1 MIKNRNW
8 DGDFM
13 LRKTSASSRLVR
25 VGVFGLV
32 AFSTGALLASG
43 SAQAHR
49 YRHHHHAHSHHVA
62 ARGGYNPES
71 SSIIVDGKSGAILEA
86 DHPDGLR
93 HPASLAK
100 VMTLY
105 LLFKRLA
112 SGKMTLNTEMPISAH
127 AAAQQPTKLNLHP
140 GQTLRVEDAI
150 DGIVTLSANDAAVV
164 ISEDIGGTEEN
175 FAKMMTREA
184 HALGMTRTTY
194 RNASGLPNDEEL
206 TTARDQSILARAIQ
220 DRFPQYYH
228 FFSTT
233 AFRFHGRT
241 IRGHDHLLGS
251 VAGVDGMKT
260 GFTYASGFNLM
271 SSMHRGNRFLIG
283 VVMGGHTAASRD
295 ATMRRLLAENLPKAA
310 TVRTVAAI
318 TEHYGSDR
326 AASTAVHSAAPTSR
340 IALLTQAAA
349 AMPPAHPRVEPAP
362 LTSGVI
368 GNQSAVNMPG
378 STVPMQPVR
387 VKTLH
392 FRMPPVALVTSA
404 VAPRRTEVADASNAV
419 VPRTDLPAQPP
430 GHGTGHG
437 LLGVLPA
444 SQSTSTS
451 SPAVAYAAPERQP
464 AEADHRSDG
473 IKSMDVHSGWMVQ
486 VGALD
491 SESEAQQRIAKA
503 RDRARGLLSKA
514 KPFTEPVVTKHDH
527 KFFRA
532 RFAGLNRD
540 HAEAV
545 CRALKHSDIP
555 CIALRD

>member
-13 LRKTSASSRLVR
+13 LRKTLASSRLAR
-25 VGVFGLV
+25 VGVIGLV
-32 AFSTGALLASG
+32 AFATGALLASG

-49 YRHHHHAHSHHVA
+49 HRRHHAHHHHHAK
-62 ARGGYNPES
+62 GYHPEF

-86 DHPDGLR
+86 DHPDSLR

-127 AAAQQPTKLNLHP
+127 AAAQQPTKLDLRP

-150 DGIVTLSANDAAVV
+150 KGIVTRSANDAAVV
-164 ISEDIGGTEEN
+164 IAEDIGGTEEN

-184 HALGMTRTTY
+184 HALGMTRTVY
-194 RNASGLPNDEEL
+194 LNASGLPNDKEV

-228 FFSTT
+228 FFSTRSFK
-233 AFRFHGRT
+233 FRGRT

-271 SSMHRGNRFLIG
+271 TSMHRGNRFLIG
-283 VVMGGHTAASRD
+283 IVMGGRTAASRD
-295 ATMRRLLAENLPKAA
+295 ATMRKLLAENIRKAA
-310 TVRTVAAI
+310 TVRTAAAI
-318 TEHYGSDR
+318 TEHYGSGN
-326 AASTAVHSAAPTSR
+326 AAHAATRTAAPSSP
-340 IALLTQAAA
+340 IALVSRAAA
-349 AMPPAHPRVEPAP
+349 AVPPTRSRAEPAP

-368 GNQSAVNMPG
+368 DRPAAKLLG
-378 STVPMQPVR
+378 STVPMQPVK
-387 VKTLH
+387 VKTVH
-392 FRMPPVALVTSA
+392 IRMPPVTLVTSA
-404 VAPRRTEVADASNAV
+404 IAPGHAEVADASNTV
-419 VPRTDLPAQPP
+419 VPRTGLPPQPA
-430 GHGTGHG
+430 GYGTGHG

-444 SQSTSTS
+444 SPSSTSW
-451 SPAVAYAAPERQP
+451 PGVAAPERQP
-464 AEADHRSDG
+464 AQADHRSDG
-473 IKSMDVHSGWMVQ
+473 IKSTDVHTGWMVQ

-491 SESEAQQRIAKA
+491 SVSEAQQRIAKA
-503 RDRARGLLSKA
+503 RAHAHGLLSKA
-514 KPFTEPVVTKHDH
+514 NPFTEPVITKHDG
-527 KFFRA
+527 KLIRA
-532 RFAGLNRD
+532 RFAGLDRD
-540 HAEAV
+540 RAEAV
-545 CRALKHSDIP
+545 CRTLKRSDIP
-555 CIALRD
+555 CIALHD

>member
-13 LRKTSASSRLVR
+13 LRKILASSRLAR
-25 VGVFGLV
+25 VGVVGL
-32 AFSTGALLASG
+32 AFTTGALFASG

-49 YRHHHHAHSHHVA
+49 YRHHHHAHHHHHVA
-62 ARGGYNPES
+62 ARGGYNPEF

-105 LLFKRLA
+105 LLFKQLA

-127 AAAQQPTKLNLHP
+127 AAAQQPTKLGLRP

-150 DGIVTLSANDAAVV
+150 EGIVTLSANDAAVV

-184 HALGMTRTTY
+184 RALGMTRTVY
-194 RNASGLPNDEEL
+194 RNASGLPNDEEV

-228 FFSTT
+228 FFSVT
-233 AFRFHGRT
+233 AFKFHGRT

-271 SSMHRGNRFLIG
+271 TSMHRGNRFLIG
-283 VVMGGHTAASRD
+283 VVMGGRTAASRD
-295 ATMRRLLAENLPKAA
+295 AAMRRLLAENIAKAA

-318 TEHYGSDR
+318 TEHYGSER
-326 AASTAVHSAAPTSR
+326 AASPATRSVARPSP
-340 IALLTQAAA
+340 IALLSQAAA
-349 AMPPAHPRVEPAP
+349 AIPPAQPRVAPAP

-368 GNQSAVNMPG
+368 DGQSAAMPG
-378 STVPMQPVR
+378 STAPMQPVK
-387 VKTLH
+387 VKTVQI
-392 FRMPPVALVTSA
+392 RMAPVGLVTSA
-404 VAPRRTEVADASNAV
+404 IARGRGEVADASNAV
-419 VPRTDLPAQPP
+419 VPRTEMPPQPA

-444 SQSTSTS
+444 SSSAS
-451 SPAVAYAAPERQP
+451 ANSPAVAYAAPDRQP
-464 AEADHRSDG
+464 DATDRQSEG
-473 IKSMDVHSGWMVQ
+473 IKSMDIHTGWMVQ

-503 RDRARGLLSKA
+503 RDRAHGLLSKA
-514 KPFTEPVVTKHDH
+514 SPFTEPVVTKHDH
-527 KFFRA
+527 KLFRA

-555 CIALRD
+555 CIALHD

>member
-1 MIKNRNW
+1 
-8 DGDFM
+8 M

-32 AFSTGALLASG
+32 AFAAGAILASG

-49 YRHHHHAHSHHVA
+49 HRRHHHAHHFHHVA
-62 ARGGYNPES
+62 ARGGYSPEF

-86 DHPDGLR
+86 DHPDSLR

-112 SGKMTLNTEMPISAH
+112 SGKMTLNTEMPVSAH
-127 AAAQQPTKLNLHP
+127 AAAQQPTRLGLRP

-150 DGIVTLSANDAAVV
+150 EGIVTRSANDAAVV

-184 HALGMTRTTY
+184 HTLGMSRTVY
-194 RNASGLPNDEEL
+194 RNASGLPNDEEV

-233 AFRFHGRT
+233 AFKFRGHI

-260 GFTYASGFNLM
+260 GFTDASGFNLM
-271 SSMHRGNRFLIG
+271 TSMHRGNRFLIG
-283 VVMGGHTAASRD
+283 VVMGGRTAASRD
-295 ATMRRLLAENLPKAA
+295 ATMRRLLAENLRKAA

-318 TEHYGSDR
+318 TEHYGSDGAASAATR
-326 AASTAVHSAAPTSR
+326 AAAPRSR
-340 IALLTQAAA
+340 IARLGQAAA
-349 AMPPAHPRVEPAP
+349 AMPPAQPRIEPAP

-368 GNQSAVNMPG
+368 DDQSVADMPG
-378 STVPMQPVR
+378 STVPMQPVK
-387 VKTLH
+387 VKTVH
-392 FRMPPVALVTSA
+392 IRMPPVTLVTSA
-404 VAPRRTEVADASNAV
+404 IAPGRAEVADASNTV
-419 VPRTDLPAQPP
+419 VPRTGLPPQPARY
-430 GHGTGHG
+430 GTGHG

-444 SQSTSTS
+444 SPSSTS

-464 AEADHRSDG
+464 AEDDHRSDG
-473 IKSMDVHSGWMVQ
+473 IKSTDVHTGWMVQ
-486 VGALD
+486 VGALN
-491 SESEAQQRIAKA
+491 SESEAQQRLAKA
-503 RDRARGLLSKA
+503 RDHARGLLSKA
-514 KPFTEPVVTKHDH
+514 NPFTEPVITKHDQ
-527 KFFRA
+527 KLFRA

-540 HAEAV
+540 RAEAV
-545 CRALKHSDIP
+545 CRTLKRSDIP